1 MPKLK
6 QSEEQIK
13 GAYVSGI
20 IKKYMGISRITA
32 KQLAK
37 RIGISSSGMYLK
49 LREPDGFNYS
59 ELLAIF
65 KILKVPPEEILQCFI
80 ITGGEG
86 KA

>member
-13 GAYVSGI
+13 CSYVSGI
-20 IKKYMGISRITA
+20 IKKYMGISRITV

-49 LREPDGFNYS
+49 LREPDGFNYG
-59 ELLAIF
+59 ELLVIF
-65 KILKVPPEEILQCFI
+65 KILKVPAEEILQCFI

-86 KA
+86 QV